1 MPSTTAI
8 SSFRFEEISCPS
20 SNSDTTSIH
29 RMPAGAEIE
38 PDGKVRFRVWAP
50 AAESLA
56 LSIEGCDQTI
66 PFVDKPG
73 GWYELVTAQA
83 KAGTLYRL
91 QLPDGTLAPD
101 PASRFQPQDVHG
113 PSEVID
119 PAAYH
124 WKDSTWRGRP
134 WSDAVLYELH
144 VGAFTEEST
153 FLAAIEKLDHLVQ
166 LGVTAIEIMPV
177 ADFPG
182 KRNWGYDG
190 SCSMRLILPTE

>member
-20 SNSDTTSIH
+20 SNSDTTRIH

-56 LSIEGCDQTI
+56 LSIEGSDETI
-66 PFVDKPG
+66 PFLGKPG
-73 GWYELVTAQA
+73 GWHELLTTQA

-91 QLPDGTLAPD
+91 RLPDGTLVPD
-101 PASRFQPQDVHG
+101 PASRFQPRDVHG
-113 PSEVID
+113 PSEIID
-119 PAAYH
+119 PSAYQ
-124 WKDSTWRGRP
+124 WKDSAWRGRP

-144 VGAFTEEST
+144 VGAFTEEGT
-153 FLAAIEKLDHLVQ
+153 FLAAIENSTTWFSS
-166 LGVTAIEIMPV
+166 G
-177 ADFPG
+177 
-182 KRNWGYDG
+182 
-190 SCSMRLILPTE
+190 